1 MTALRAA
8 GIAALGLAC
17 LFTSYACHA
26 QEDEDV
32 SHLQPYSDFR
42 RSLVSQGWSPDA
54 NFGLKVQSGKP
65 LYRFPEVLCGPK
77 ICHARWLARGG
88 QEKIVTLLRGGLTD
102 EYRVAP

>member
-8 GIAALGLAC
+8 ALIGLAC
-17 LFTSYACHA
+17 LFAPCAPLA
-26 QEDEDV
+26 QEDSENSD
-32 SHLQPYSDFR
+32 LPPYSSFR
-42 RSLVSQGWSPDA
+42 QSLLSDGWTPDA
-54 NFGLKVQSGKP
+54 NFGLRVASGKP

-88 QEKIVTLLRGGLTD
+88 REKIVTLLRGGLTD